1 MIFEDALSESDKP
14 RAERTLRKLFRHDIS
29 RLALTGGFATETHL
43 KRRGGL
49 ASIRPLHDIDFIV
62 SSFDCIPTGL
72 SEDFLFRHV
81 HPNDPPGK
89 TLLQGVDEETGV
101 RIDVFRAYG
110 SVMDRAVTIDAMSH
124 VLRVIS
130 LEDLTARAARLCWDL
145 HEGCPVVPKYARD
158 FLRLRDLSTP
168 EDIQSAWQEHRQM
181 HCPESFAS
189 AAAEIRRLVAV
200 RPELLVDRVYS
211 TDVHEICS
219 RCVKTYA
226 FPLADAQRILEIL
239 GYC

>member
-1 MIFEDALSESDKP
+1 MIFEDVLSESNKR
-14 RAERTLRKLFRHDIS
+14 RAERTLNKLFRHDIS
-29 RLALTGGFATETHL
+29 SWALTGGFAAETHI
-43 KRRGGL
+43 KRRGGI

-62 SSFDCIPTGL
+62 SSFDCIPTTL

-89 TLLQGVDEETGV
+89 TLLQSVDEETGV
-101 RIDVFRAYG
+101 RVDIFRAYC
-110 SVMDRAVTIDAMSH
+110 SVMDRTVTVEAMSR

-130 LEDLTARAARLCWDL
+130 LEDLTARSARLCWDL
-145 HEGCPVVPKYARD
+145 HEGRPVVPKYARD
-158 FLRLRDLSTP
+158 FLRLLDLSTP
-168 EDIQSAWQEHRQM
+168 QDIESAWQEHRQM
-181 HCPESFAS
+181 HRPESFAS
-189 AAAEIRRLVAV
+189 VAAEVRRLVAV

-219 RCVKTYA
+219 RCVTTSA